1 MPQGLLR
8 CNVAVHTG
16 AVMRAY
22 AGNLPVLLDADLSNA
37 GWNGS
42 LNPYPGIPDIQYAYQ
57 SLRKSLLKKFQDEIT
72 AEADKRALEL
82 FLKINSNCSQWS
94 LTEQPITEAE
104 TIALGEAKEFL
115 YRFFHYADQTKGDL
129 FVLNQTSIAKHISL
143 GNGANIGSPG
153 TDFLSKIGLGT
164 MAATNPALHKL
175 YVQTISSMPSW
186 ADVESIRQANRP
198 TEVVQGSRLAFV
210 PKTTEISRTI
220 CTEPICNMLW
230 QKGIGLVLEDRMR
243 EVVGIDLANQADKN
257 RLLAR
262 LGSQNGE
269 FGTIDL
275 SSASDSMS
283 LSLVREFFPRQVV
296 SWLEMTRSPIT
307 ILPDGTEVELH
318 MISSMGNAYTFPLQ
332 TIFFTSLVYASYRM
346 LGITFER
353 PFRDSLGNFA
363 VFGDDI
369 IVQKKA
375 YGFLCRLLSICGFSV
390 NVDKSFNEGLFRES
404 CGHDYYYGYNVR
416 GVYIKTL
423 KTVNDRYSAINRLN
437 MWSATHRTPLP
448 NVIGFLLRGDRLLPI
463 PPDESDD
470 AGVKVPVSM
479 LKKIVRDPFTGG
491 IRYRCWVPNQTSYNV
506 TDSESHPPKI
516 KGWFNNP
523 SAILVAALAG
533 TLRKGK
539 VVTRSSRR
547 SYRLKVR
554 HSSCWGY
561 VRPHPGYSYS
571 QDFGERWK
579 SFVELNLN
587 FS

>member
-1 MPQGLLR
+1 
-8 CNVAVHTG
+8 
-16 AVMRAY
+16 MRDY
-22 AGNLPVLLDADLSNA
+22 AGNLPVLLDADLHSA

-42 LNPYPGIPDIQYAYQ
+42 LNPYPGITDKQYAFQ
-57 SLRKSLLKKFQDEIT
+57 SLRKSLLKKFQDNIS

-82 FLKINSNCSQWS
+82 FIKINSNCSQWS
-94 LTEQPITEAE
+94 LKDQPLTEVE
-104 TIALGEAKEFL
+104 TIAIGEAKEFL
-115 YRFFHYADQTKGDL
+115 YRFFHYSDQTQGDL
-129 FVLNQTSIAKHISL
+129 FVLNQTSIAKNIGL

-164 MAATNPALHKL
+164 MAAANPALHKL

-186 ADVESIRQANRP
+186 SDVESIRSVNKP
-198 TEVVQGSRLAFV
+198 TEIVRGSRLAFV

-230 QKGIGLVLEDRMR
+230 QKGIGAVLEGRMC
-243 EVVGIDLANQADKN
+243 EVIGIDLSHQADKN
-257 RLLAR
+257 RILAR
-262 LGSQNGE
+262 LGSKNGE

-283 LSLVREFFPRQVV
+283 LGLVREFFPRQVV
-296 SWLEMTRSPIT
+296 NWLELTRSPST
-307 ILPDGTEVELH
+307 TLPGGSELELH

-332 TIFFTSLVYASYRM
+332 TIFFSSLVYASYRM
-346 LGITFER
+346 LGIPLDR
-353 PFRDSLGNFA
+353 PFRKSLGNFA

-369 IVQKKA
+369 IVRKEA

-404 CGHDYYYGYNVR
+404 CGHDYYDGYNVR
-416 GVYIKTL
+416 GVYLKTL
-423 KTVNDRYSAINRLN
+423 KTLNDRYSAINRLN
-437 MWSATHRTPLP
+437 MWSAKHSTPLP
-448 NVIGFLLRGDRLLPI
+448 ATVQFLIRGERLLPI

-470 AGVKVPVSM
+470 AGVKVPASM
-479 LKKIVRDPFTGG
+479 LKKVVLDKNTGG
-491 IRYRCWVPNQTSYNV
+491 IRYRCYVSKPNSFDIS
-506 TDSESHPPKI
+506 DSESRPPKI

-533 TLRKGK
+533 TLRDGK

-547 SYRLKVR
+547 SYRIKVR

-561 VRPHPGYSYS
+561 VPPDPGQTYDP
-571 QDFGERWK
+571 DFGERWK

-587 FS
+587 FH